1 MLPGSSK
8 RPVLPFHDWDVL
20 PLLCIPAVTVV
31 PVQNDPYWGPK
42 CPVQAVS
49 ALKLPQGSFQRDA
62 GVAFQQKSFALY
74 PGLGIA
80 WDQEFCSCLL
90 VSQFPCWCVGTLV
103 SSPGDAGGATRSVWR
118 SLPLTPP
125 SLHPSRSLPARS
137 FSTTTAPMPS
147 IGGCEVREGT
157 GPCRHPGGDAV
168 GLPPPAGSSGKRGW
182 RENGRIRA
190 GSPQPLGEGG
200 DSRGDR
206 VAHVSLLSLPRVQG
220 KTLLL
225 QGAASSQRWES
236 QGCVL
241 VSPGSSGGSFAL
253 CLQCP
258 AFIPFHPSPDI
269 LLIPGLWGSE
279 QSPSPPARSQV
290 LG

>member
-1 MLPGSSK
+1 MSASCCSQAFLMLPGSSK
-8 RPVLPFHDWDVL
+8 PPVLPFHDWDVL

-42 CPVQAVS
+42 CLVQAVP

-74 PGLGIA
+74 PGLRIA

-90 VSQFPCWCVGTLV
+90 VSQFPCWCVGSLV
-103 SSPGDAGGATRSVWR
+103 SSPGDAGGATRSVRR

-147 IGGCEVREGT
+147 TGGCEVREGT

-168 GLPPPAGSSGKRGW
+168 GLPPPRKQLWKAGL
-182 RENGRIRA
+182 E
-190 GSPQPLGEGG
+190 GEWEDPGG
-200 DSRGDR
+200 
-206 VAHVSLLSLPRVQG
+206 VP
-220 KTLLL
+220 
-225 QGAASSQRWES
+225 AAS
-236 QGCVL
+236 
-241 VSPGSSGGSFAL
+241 GG
-253 CLQCP
+253 
-258 AFIPFHPSPDI
+258 
-269 LLIPGLWGSE
+269 GW
-279 QSPSPPARSQV
+279 
-290 LG
+290 